1 MLFFFI
7 DVNFKWNSL
16 FSEIHL
22 ISYFTIIM
30 NQDSSR
36 IVKVKNNKKSL
47 KGKYPELFALWTGLF
62 VDILGFYIIIPY
74 LPALITIYNTNAVVI
89 SLLLGSNAVFTLF
102 SAPIWGRLSDK
113 FGRRPILLIAEAGTC
128 SAFLI
133 LAFSNSLTLLF
144 VARIVDGIFGG
155 NYPITKAIITDSVE
169 PKDRGLQMTNI
180 GVAHTLAG
188 LVAPAIGGFLSIF
201 LIFGPDYPLA
211 LPGLVSACLSF
222 STIII
227 TLFFIKESW
236 PKSKRKLTQKH
247 VKIKLKLRKNKDA
260 LYLLTQFAFHT
271 FSFIM
276 YVSTLS
282 LFIGLILGLDTVGV
296 SLLLTVSGISRAIVR
311 FTFLKPTIRVLGEKK
326 TKILGLSIL
335 VITFILV
342 GIFGTFYREI
352 WIFIVLMVGVSYG
365 VSCARGLMM
374 SKVTEAV
381 SPKEAGK
388 INGITTTLDSIAQ
401 IFGPF
406 LGAFLIQEF
415 DPYLF
420 GLLMGVI
427 AIIALAMS
435 FKNIAVYREKVKLEE
450 VKPTLQQ

>member
-1 MLFFFI
+1 MEQNSDKF
-7 DVNFKWNSL
+7 VNAK
-16 FSEIHL
+16 
-22 ISYFTIIM
+22 Y
-30 NQDSSR
+30 
-36 IVKVKNNKKSL
+36 NKKSL

-74 LPALITIYNTNAVVI
+74 LPSLITIYNTNAVVI
-89 SLLLGSNAVFTLF
+89 SLLLATNAVFTLF

-144 VARIVDGIFGG
+144 IARIVDGIFGG

-169 PKDRGLQMTNI
+169 PKDRGVQMTNI

-188 LVAPAIGGFLSIF
+188 LVAPAVGGFLSVF

-227 TLFFIKESW
+227 TFFFIKESW
-236 PKSKRKLTQKH
+236 PKLKRESSQKQI
-247 VKIKLKLRKNKDA
+247 KIKLKLGENKDA

-282 LFIGLILGLDTVGV
+282 LFIGLILGLDTIGV

-342 GIFGTFYREI
+342 GVFGTFYREI

-374 SKVTEAV
+374 SKVTETV

-388 INGITTTLDSIAQ
+388 INGYTTTLDSIAQ
-401 IFGPF
+401 SLGPF

-415 DPYLF
+415 DTIYF
-420 GLLMGVI
+420 GLLMGTL

-435 FKNIAVYREKVKLEE
+435 FKKITVFREKTLLKE
-450 VKPTLQQ
+450 VEPALQQ

>member
-1 MLFFFI
+1 MKEKSTKF
-7 DVNFKWNSL
+7 V
-16 FSEIHL
+16 
-22 ISYFTIIM
+22 
-30 NQDSSR
+30 QA
-36 IVKVKNNKKSL
+36 KNNEKSV
-47 KGKYPELFALWTGLF
+47 KRKYPELYALWTGLF

-74 LPALITIYNTNAVVI
+74 LPSLITTYNTTPLVI
-89 SLLLGSNAVFTLF
+89 GLLLATNAIFTLF
-102 SAPIWGRLSDK
+102 SAPVWGRLSDK

-133 LAFSNSLTLLF
+133 LAFSNSLPLLF

-155 NYPITKAIITDSVE
+155 NYPITKAIITDSVP

-180 GVAHTLAG
+180 GIAHTLAG
-188 LVAPAIGGFLSIF
+188 LVAPALGGFLSIF
-201 LIFGPDYPLA
+201 LIFGPNYPLA
-211 LPGLVSACLSF
+211 LPGLISACLSF

-227 TLFFIKESW
+227 TFFFIKESW
-236 PKSKRKLTQKH
+236 PKSKRELAEKH
-247 VKIKLKLRKNKDA
+247 IKVKLKLWRNKDA
-260 LYLLTQFAFHT
+260 LFLLTQFAFHT

-282 LFIGLILGLDTVGV
+282 IFIGLILGLDIIGV

-311 FTFLKPTIRVLGEKK
+311 FTFLKPTIRILGEKK

-335 VITFILV
+335 IITFILV

-352 WIFIVLMVGVSYG
+352 WIFIVLMVLVSYG

-374 SKVTEAV
+374 SKVTETV
-381 SPKEAGK
+381 SPKDIGK
-388 INGITTTLDSIAQ
+388 INGYTTTLDSLAQ
-401 IFGPF
+401 IFGPI
-406 LGAFLIQEF
+406 LGTFLIQEF

-420 GLLMGVI
+420 GLLMGTL

-435 FKNIAVYREKVKLEE
+435 FKKVIMYRDKVKLKEL
-450 VKPTLQQ
+450 KPSIQQ